1 MYSLNTNLVDDNKGV
16 MTGNVPNPKSVG
28 WILNTLFN
36 TADKLA
42 ELYNVMMRDYKTEN
56 DCFAIFYDITDILE
70 QIDLDDVNRLADNY
84 CNGFVYSSCE
94 KWIITPLCDLYYRG
108 GNDITM
114 SVEGTLL
121 SRLQSI
127 TDECEYIPASKMHV
141 LAASLYAI
149 IAAMYSEIYNTYGV
163 DRWITGGNGMLLD
176 ITRGYNEFLIMQNAS
191 CEEMARS
198 LFERINKFVH
208 VTNEVDRDPEVA
220 KKIRDMV
227 PADLME
233 MFEDNIELITEEQ
246 VQDIL
251 NGKIRINSKFITSLG
266 EEEVVIDNED
276 DQ

>member
-114 SVEGTLL
+114 
-121 SRLQSI
+121 
-127 TDECEYIPASKMHV
+127 
-141 LAASLYAI
+141 
-149 IAAMYSEIYNTYGV
+149 
-163 DRWITGGNGMLLD
+163 
-176 ITRGYNEFLIMQNAS
+176 NAS
-191 CEEMARS
+191 ISQLQRCTYLLLHYMR
-198 LFERINKFVH
+198 LLR
-208 VTNEVDRDPEVA
+208 
-220 KKIRDMV
+220 
-227 PADLME
+227 LC
-233 MFEDNIELITEEQ
+233 
-246 VQDIL
+246 IL
-251 NGKIRINSKFITSLG
+251 RFITHMVLIVGLLVEMGCCWISH
-266 EEEVVIDNED
+266 VVTMSFL
-276 DQ
+276 